1 MTTVLVTKDYILAD
15 RLVDYGGT
23 VKELPKLH
31 KYKNKFVVYTGERVL
46 DSDLWKTMIIS
57 GAEKYLIEEKR
68 AKVEGIF
75 KDLIE
80 KEQTFDQIIIF
91 TAKETHWLGLVGGKF
106 EAHALNKN
114 TVWTTGSG
122 HGFARAA
129 WATGIAEKNIV
140 PLVGSIDTA
149 TSQSYDL
156 FYRKQL
162 R

>member
-57 GAEKYLIEEKR
+57 AAEKYLIEEKR
-68 AKVEGIF
+68 TKVEGIF

-80 KEQTFDQIIIF
+80 KERLFDQVIIF
-91 TAKETHWLGLVGGKF
+91 TAKETFWLGLVADKF
-106 EAHALNKN
+106 EAHTLNKN
-114 TVWTTGSG
+114 TVWASGSG
-122 HGFARAA
+122 QGFARAA
-129 WATGIAEKNIV
+129 WASGIAEKNIV

-149 TSQSYDL
+149 SSQTYDL
-156 FYRKQL
+156 FYRKSL

>member
-23 VKELPKLH
+23 VKELPKIH

-46 DSDLWKTMIIS
+46 DSDLWKTMIMS
-57 GAEKYLIEEKR
+57 AAEKYLIEEKR
-68 AKVEGIF
+68 TKVEGIF

-80 KEQTFDQIIIF
+80 KERLFDQVIIF
-91 TAKETHWLGLVGGKF
+91 TAKETFWLGLVADKF

-114 TVWTTGSG
+114 TVWASGSG
-122 HGFARAA
+122 QGFARAA
-129 WATGIAEKNIV
+129 WASGIAEKNIV
-140 PLVGSIDTA
+140 TLVGSIDTA

-156 FYRKQL
+156 FYRKHL

>member
-1 MTTVLVTKDYILAD
+1 MQNETIPILLAAVLMPIMI
-15 RLVDYGGT
+15 
-23 VKELPKLH
+23 LH

-68 AKVEGIF
+68 TKVEGIF

-106 EAHALNKN
+106 EAHALNEN

-122 HGFARAA
+122 QGFARAA

-156 FYRKQL
+156 FYRKHL

>member
-23 VKELPKLH
+23 VKELPKIH

-46 DSDLWKTMIIS
+46 DSDLWKTMIMS
-57 GAEKYLIEEKR
+57 AAEKYLIEEKR
-68 AKVEGIF
+68 TKVEGIF

-80 KEQTFDQIIIF
+80 KERLFDQVIIF
-91 TAKETHWLGLVGGKF
+91 TAKETFWLGLVADKF
-106 EAHALNKN
+106 EAHTLNKN
-114 TVWTTGSG
+114 TVWASGSG
-122 HGFARAA
+122 QDFARAA
-129 WATGIAEKNIV
+129 WASGIAEKNIV

-156 FYRKQL
+156 FYRKHL

>member
-23 VKELPKLH
+23 IKELPKLH

-57 GAEKYLIEEKR
+57 AAEKYLIEEKR
-68 AKVEGIF
+68 TKVEGIF

-80 KEQTFDQIIIF
+80 KERLFDQVIIF
-91 TAKETHWLGLVGGKF
+91 TAKETFWLGLVADKF
-106 EAHALNKN
+106 EAHTLNKN
-114 TVWTTGSG
+114 TVWASGSG
-122 HGFARAA
+122 QGFARAA
-129 WATGIAEKNIV
+129 WASGIAEKNIV

-149 TSQSYDL
+149 SSQTYDL

>member
-57 GAEKYLIEEKR
+57 AAEKYLIEEKR
-68 AKVEGIF
+68 TKVEGIF

-80 KEQTFDQIIIF
+80 KERLFDQVIIF
-91 TAKETHWLGLVGGKF
+91 TAKETFWLGLVADKF
-106 EAHALNKN
+106 EAHTLNKN
-114 TVWTTGSG
+114 TVWASGSG
-122 HGFARAA
+122 QGFARAA
-129 WATGIAEKNIV
+129 WASGIAEKNIV

-149 TSQSYDL
+149 SSQTYDL

>member
-80 KEQTFDQIIIF
+80 KERLFDQVIIF
-91 TAKETHWLGLVGGKF
+91 TAKETFWLGLVADKF
-106 EAHALNKN
+106 EAHTLNKN
-114 TVWTTGSG
+114 TVWASGSG
-122 HGFARAA
+122 QGFARAA
-129 WATGIAEKNIV
+129 WASGIAEKNIV

-156 FYRKQL
+156 FYRKHL

>member
-23 VKELPKLH
+23 VKELPKIH

-46 DSDLWKTMIIS
+46 DSDLWKTMIMS
-57 GAEKYLIEEKR
+57 AAEKYLIEEKR
-68 AKVEGIF
+68 TKVEGIF

-80 KEQTFDQIIIF
+80 KERLFDQVIIF
-91 TAKETHWLGLVGGKF
+91 TAKETFWLGLVADKF

-114 TVWTTGSG
+114 TVWASGSG
-122 HGFARAA
+122 QGFARAA
-129 WATGIAEKNIV
+129 WASGIAEKNIV

-156 FYRKQL
+156 FYRKHL

>member
-23 VKELPKLH
+23 VKELPKIH

-46 DSDLWKTMIIS
+46 DSDLWKTMIMS
-57 GAEKYLIEEKR
+57 AAEKYLIEEKR
-68 AKVEGIF
+68 TKVEGIF

-80 KEQTFDQIIIF
+80 KERLFDQVIIF
-91 TAKETHWLGLVGGKF
+91 TAKETFWLGLVADKF
-106 EAHALNKN
+106 EAHTLNKN
-114 TVWTTGSG
+114 TVWASGSG
-122 HGFARAA
+122 QGFARAA
-129 WATGIAEKNIV
+129 WASGIAEKNIV

-156 FYRKQL
+156 FYRKHL

>member
-57 GAEKYLIEEKR
+57 AAEKYLIEEKR
-68 AKVEGIF
+68 TKVEGIF

-80 KEQTFDQIIIF
+80 KERLFDQVIIF
-91 TAKETHWLGLVGGKF
+91 TAKETFWLGLVADKF
-106 EAHALNKN
+106 EAHTLNKN
-114 TVWTTGSG
+114 TVWVTGSG
-122 HGFARAA
+122 GGFARAA
-129 WATGIAEKNIV
+129 WATGISEKKIM
-140 PLVGSIDTA
+140 PLVGSIDPSSST
-149 TSQSYDL
+149 TYDL
-156 FYRKQL
+156 FYRKSL

>member
-80 KEQTFDQIIIF
+80 KELFYDQIIIF

-122 HGFARAA
+122 QGFARAA

-156 FYRKQL
+156 FYRKHL

>member
-57 GAEKYLIEEKR
+57 AAEKYLIEEKR
-68 AKVEGIF
+68 TKVEGIF

-80 KEQTFDQIIIF
+80 KERLFDQVIIF
-91 TAKETHWLGLVGGKF
+91 TAKETFWLGSVADKF
-106 EAHALNKN
+106 EAHTLNKN
-114 TVWTTGSG
+114 TVWASGSG
-122 HGFARAA
+122 QGFARAA
-129 WATGIAEKNIV
+129 WASGIAEKNIV

-149 TSQSYDL
+149 SSQTYDL

>member
-23 VKELPKLH
+23 VKELPKIH

-46 DSDLWKTMIIS
+46 DSDLWKTMIMS
-57 GAEKYLIEEKR
+57 AAEKYLIEEKR
-68 AKVEGIF
+68 TKVEGIF

-80 KEQTFDQIIIF
+80 KERLFDQVIIF
-91 TAKETHWLGLVGGKF
+91 TAKETFWLGLVADKF

-114 TVWTTGSG
+114 TVWASGSG
-122 HGFARAA
+122 QGFARAA
-129 WATGIAEKNIV
+129 WASGIAEKNIV

-149 TSQSYDL
+149 SSQSYDL
-156 FYRKQL
+156 FYRKHL

>member
-23 VKELPKLH
+23 VKELPKIH
-31 KYKNKFVVYTGERVL
+31 KYKNKFVVYTGERIL
-46 DSDLWKTMIIS
+46 DSDLWKTMIMS
-57 GAEKYLIEEKR
+57 AAEKYLIEEKR
-68 AKVEGIF
+68 TKVEGIF

-80 KEQTFDQIIIF
+80 KERLFDQVIIF
-91 TAKETHWLGLVGGKF
+91 TAKETFWLGLVADKF
-106 EAHALNKN
+106 EAHTLNKN
-114 TVWTTGSG
+114 TVWASGSG
-122 HGFARAA
+122 QGFARAA
-129 WATGIAEKNIV
+129 WASGIAEKNIV

-156 FYRKQL
+156 FYRKHL

>member
-23 VKELPKLH
+23 VKELPKIH

-46 DSDLWKTMIIS
+46 DSDLWKTMIMS
-57 GAEKYLIEEKR
+57 AAEKYLIEEKR
-68 AKVEGIF
+68 TKVEGIF

-80 KEQTFDQIIIF
+80 KERLFDQVIIF
-91 TAKETHWLGLVGGKF
+91 TAKETFWLGLVADKF
-106 EAHALNKN
+106 EAHTLNKN
-114 TVWTTGSG
+114 TVWASGSG
-122 HGFARAA
+122 QGFARAA
-129 WATGIAEKNIV
+129 WASGIAEKNIV

-149 TSQSYDL
+149 SSQSYDL
-156 FYRKQL
+156 FYRKHL

>member
-46 DSDLWKTMIIS
+46 DSDLWTTMIIS

-122 HGFARAA
+122 QGFARAA

-156 FYRKQL
+156 FYRKHL

>member
-23 VKELPKLH
+23 VKELPKIH

-46 DSDLWKTMIIS
+46 DSDLWKTMIMS
-57 GAEKYLIEEKR
+57 AAEKYLIEEKR
-68 AKVEGIF
+68 TKVEGIF

-80 KEQTFDQIIIF
+80 KERLFDQVIIF
-91 TAKETHWLGLVGGKF
+91 TAKETFWLGLVADKF
-106 EAHALNKN
+106 EAHTLNKN
-114 TVWTTGSG
+114 TVWVSGSG
-122 HGFARAA
+122 QGFARAA
-129 WATGIAEKNIV
+129 WASGIAEKNIV

-149 TSQSYDL
+149 SSQSYDL
-156 FYRKQL
+156 FYRKHL

>member
-1 MTTVLVTKDYILAD
+1 MTTVLVTNDYILAD

-23 VKELPKLH
+23 VKAVPKLH

-46 DSDLWKTMIIS
+46 DSDLWKTTIMS

-68 AKVEGIF
+68 TKVEGIF

-80 KEQTFDQIIIF
+80 KERLFDQIIIY
-91 TAKETHWLGLVGGKF
+91 TAEETHWLGLLEGKF
-106 EAHALNKN
+106 ESRVLNKN
-114 TVWTTGSG
+114 TVWATGSG
-122 HGFARAA
+122 QGFARAA
-129 WATGIAEKNIV
+129 WATGITEKNII

-149 TSQSYDL
+149 SSQTYDL
-156 FYRKQL
+156 FYRKHL

>member
-122 HGFARAA
+122 QGFARAA

>member
-23 VKELPKLH
+23 VKASPKLH

-46 DSDLWKTMIIS
+46 DSEPWKMTIMS
-57 GAEKYLIEEKR
+57 TVEEYLIEEKR
-68 AKVEGIF
+68 AKVRELF

-80 KEQTFDQIIIF
+80 KEQFYDQIIIY
-91 TAKETHWLGLVGGKF
+91 TAEETHWLGLLGDKF
-106 EAHALNKN
+106 VSHTLNKN
-114 TVWTTGSG
+114 TIWTTGSG
-122 HGFARAA
+122 QAFARAA
-129 WATGIAEKNIV
+129 WASGISEKNII

-149 TSQSYDL
+149 TSETYDL
-156 FYRKQL
+156 FYRKHL

>member
-23 VKELPKLH
+23 VKEIPKLH
-31 KYKNKFVVYTGERVL
+31 KYKNKFVVYTGERVI
-46 DSDLWKTMIIS
+46 DSDLWKTMIMT

-122 HGFARAA
+122 QGFARAA

-156 FYRKQL
+156 FYRKHL

>member
-122 HGFARAA
+122 QGFARAA
-129 WATGIAEKNIV
+129 WASGIAEKNIV

-149 TSQSYDL
+149 SSQSYDL